1 MIEAQDIGFRYP
13 GGDFIFR
20 KHHFQLGRGEILSI
34 LGPNGRGKTTL
45 LKTLI
50 GLIPLTEGTTRI
62 NGSIGYVPQQAAV
75 MFPYTV
81 VDMVVMGRAR
91 HISLFSSPRRKDY
104 QKALNVLEML
114 DSAEL
119 AERNFLSLSGGQKQL
134 VLIAR
139 ALVSECQIL
148 ILDEPAS
155 ALDFKNQRLILTTL
169 KRLSKEHGLTIV
181 LTTHF
186 PQHAVHLA
194 DLVLLMYAPETYCFG
209 SVAAMMTDDRLK
221 VLYGMDIR
229 NVTIRHKQ
237 QDVKSIVPIFS

>member
-13 GGDFIFR
+13 GGDFVFR
-20 KHHFQLGRGEILSI
+20 KHKFQLGPGKIMAI

-50 GLIPLTEGTTRI
+50 GLIPLTEGSTTI
-62 NGSIGYVPQQAAV
+62 NGSIGYVPQQASV
-75 MFPYTV
+75 MFPYKV
-81 VDMVVMGRAR
+81 ADMVVMGRAR
-91 HISLFSSPRRKDY
+91 HIGLFASPKRKDY
-104 QKALNVLEML
+104 QKTLSVLEIL
-114 DSAEL
+114 GIAGL
-119 AERNFLSLSGGQKQL
+119 AERSFLALSGGQKQL

-169 KRLSKEHGLTIV
+169 KRLSQDQGLTIV

-194 DLVLLMYAPETYCFG
+194 DLVLLMYAPMDYCFG
-209 SVAAMMTDDRLK
+209 GVAEMMTDDRLK
-221 VLYGMDIR
+221 ALYDMDIR
-229 NVTIRHKQ
+229 NITIRHNE
-237 QDVKSIVPIFS
+237 QDIKSIVPIFS

>member
-1 MIEAQDIGFRYP
+1 MIDAQDIGFRYP
-13 GGDFIFR
+13 GSDFVFR
-20 KHHFQLGRGEILSI
+20 KHRFQLGQGKILAI

-50 GLIPLTEGTTRI
+50 GLIPLTEGSTQIRGTV
-62 NGSIGYVPQQAAV
+62 GYVPQQAAV

-81 VDMVVMGRAR
+81 LDMVVMGRAR
-91 HISLFSSPRRKDY
+91 HIALFSSPKRKDY
-104 QKALNVLEML
+104 QKALGVLEIL
-114 DSAEL
+114 GLADL

-169 KRLSKEHGLTIV
+169 KRLSKEHNLTIV

-194 DLVLLMYAPETYCFG
+194 DMVLLMYAPETFCFG
-209 SVAAMMTDDRLK
+209 NVAETMTDERLK
-221 VLYGMDIR
+221 ELYDMDIR
-229 NVTIRHKQ
+229 NITILHNRQ
-237 QDVKSIVPIFS
+237 EIKSIIPIFS